1 MRRFKISA
9 IFTIILLVSSA
20 AAWSQIAPGITDDD
34 RAEFARHRE
43 AMFERLGDETAVF
56 FGAYRSFGGRFRQES
71 NFYYLTGVEI
81 PMAVLILDGRNDT
94 AILFLAP
101 ARTGRIAIYN
111 GPTIGP
117 GPEAV
122 AEFGITD
129 VRSVDKLESSLKELL
144 PEGAAVYTVLG
155 RERPSFGPVAS
166 LPWAGSVSTTELVQ
180 GWLEKAVPGHE
191 IKNIKPEIDDLRRV
205 KTPWE
210 IARMEEACRI
220 AGEAHIA
227 AFKATH
233 PGITEAEIEGI
244 CAAVFLKN
252 GALRYGYTAI
262 VGAGPNNCILHY
274 PDSAAVADDGEL
286 VLMDFGP
293 DYRYYISDITRTW
306 PVNGK
311 FSPEQRKVY
320 LDVLEIQQKLIDFVK
335 PGVSI
340 DDVYA
345 LHKKLSEEMGYGEN
359 FIHGPGHYLG
369 IDVHDVGDNSK
380 PMVPGV
386 IVTIEP
392 GVYFIDKG
400 WGIRIEDDILV
411 TADGRR
417 NLSADIPRH
426 PDEIEALMNK

>member
-1 MRRFKISA
+1 MRKSTISA
-9 IFTIILLVSSA
+9 IVAVALLTSSVV
-20 AAWSQIAPGITDDD
+20 AWSQIAPGITDDD
-34 RAEFARHRE
+34 RAEFARHRT

-81 PMAVLILDGRNDT
+81 PMAALVLDGRKDA

-101 ARTGRIAIYN
+101 GRTGRDAIYN

-122 AEFGITD
+122 AEFGIAD
-129 VRSVDKLESSLKELL
+129 VRPIDKLETSLKEFV
-144 PEGAAVYTVLG
+144 PEGAAICTAI
-155 RERPSFGPVAS
+155 RPAYPAFGSVES
-166 LPWAGSVSTTELVQ
+166 LPWAGTLSTSALVQ
-180 GWLEKAVPGHE
+180 GWLEKVLPGHE
-191 IKNIKPEIDDLRRV
+191 IKDVRLEIEDLRRV

-210 IARMEEACRI
+210 IARMDEACRI
-220 AGEAHIA
+220 AGEAHVA
-227 AFKATH
+227 AFKATR

-244 CAAVFLKN
+244 CAAVFLKH
-252 GALRYGYTAI
+252 GALRYGYSAI

-320 LDVLEIQQKLIDFVK
+320 LDVLEIQEKLIDFVK

-345 LHKKLSEEMGYGEN
+345 LHKKLSEEKGYGEN
-359 FIHGPGHYLG
+359 YVHGPCHYLG
-369 IDVHDVGDNSK
+369 IDVHDVGDNAK
-380 PMVPGV
+380 PMEPGV

-392 GVYFIDKG
+392 GVYFPDKG
-400 WGIRIEDDILV
+400 WGVRIEDNVLV
-411 TADGRR
+411 TPDGRR
-417 NLSADIPRH
+417 NLSADIPKH
-426 PDEIEALMNK
+426 PDEIEALIK